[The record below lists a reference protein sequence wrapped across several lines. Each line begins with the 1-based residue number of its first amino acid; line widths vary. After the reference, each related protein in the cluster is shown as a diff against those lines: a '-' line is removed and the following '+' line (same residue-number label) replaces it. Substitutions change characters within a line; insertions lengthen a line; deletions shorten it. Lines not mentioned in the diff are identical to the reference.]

1 MKKVYEIDHLLY
13 IIISIDC
20 FPDMPVTAT
29 TDRCAQS
36 GIFQVCIIIVGEYVT
51 YPKVIIFNAT
61 LAEYP
66 TLYSFGI

>member
-1 MKKVYEIDHLLY
+1 MRSTIILY

-51 YPKVIIFNAT
+51 YPKVVNIMPLSLNILHFIP
-61 LAEYP
+61 LV
-66 TLYSFGI
+66 YSVC

>member
-1 MKKVYEIDHLLY
+1 MRLTIILY
-13 IIISIDC
+13 VIISIDC

-51 YPKVIIFNAT
+51 YPKVVNIRFLMPLSLNILHFIP
-61 LAEYP
+61 L
-66 TLYSFGI
+66 I